1 MLECELPIRVYI
13 EDTDA
18 GGIVYYVNYLKYF
31 ERART
36 ELIRSMGVDRTAVME
51 DGSVFVVTSASID
64 YLAPARLDDEIVARA
79 TVVDAGGASIVFEQ
93 DVSRGGQI
101 LARGTVMAALTDGTT
116 GRPKRMP
123 IGLRSALKEAVNS
136 GEVADGR

>member
-1 MLECELPIRVYI
+1 MTEYRLPIRVYI

-36 ELIRSMGVDRTAVME
+36 ELIRAMGVDKTAVMD

-64 YLAPARLDDEIVARA
+64 YLKPARLDDCIEARA
-79 TVVDAGGASIVFEQ
+79 TVIASGAAKVEFEQ
-93 DVSRGGQI
+93 AVVREGVE
-101 LARGTVMAALTDGTT
+101 LARGRVSVALTEGAS

-123 IGLRSALKEAVNS
+123 AALRAALKANEHK
-136 GEVADGR
+136 GEVNHDG